1 MTGRSSLVRLFL
13 ALSGLILCGLAGAG
27 QLVAQDDDEFP
38 WKDSYY
44 PYLTSQGRDFPL
56 LMAHYEQRKAAD
68 YFARSAYA
76 GKFSLDAGASLNG
89 SRIAVAGFRAPLLWK
104 NWRVVAQLGSIRDA
118 RFGFWGL
125 GNSTVNDKSLVT
137 SAQPFLYRARR
148 TRYFGQA
155 QVSRALGHDFSV
167 ALGAGVEHSHF
178 SALPGPSVFRAT
190 EGNEV
195 TDTDVLGGMA
205 LVYDTRD
212 NDFNTHQG
220 LFIEADV
227 SAGSGGQGYGRFTG
241 IARGYLPI
249 REGTMVALRLL
260 GSGTTGT
267 PPLNAKFEVPAWE
280 NVIQI
285 LGGSTS
291 HRGIDYQ
298 RLAGQHVL
306 VANLEVRHNLLDLGD
321 FGGITLLAFG
331 DAGRVFEGESFRLT
345 TEGMKVGGGGGIA
358 LRILRN
364 NIFSFNF
371 AGGSEGFVFS
381 LGSGWMF

>member
-1 MTGRSSLVRLFL
+1 MTRRTPRVRHFLLV
-13 ALSGLILCGLAGAG
+13 CGLSIGVLGGAR
-27 QLVAQDDDEFP
+27 QLAAQENDEFP

-68 YFARSAYA
+68 YFARSAFA
-76 GKFSLDAGASLNG
+76 AKFTLDAGASLKG

-104 NWRVVAQLGSIRDA
+104 NWRVLAQLGTIRDA

-125 GNSTVNDKSLVT
+125 GNSTVNDNALVSST
-137 SAQPFLYRARR
+137 QPFYYRTRR

-155 QVSRALGHDFSV
+155 QVTRALGKNFSV
-167 ALGAGVEHSHF
+167 ALGAGVEHSRF
-178 SALPGPSVFRAT
+178 SALPGPSVFRTT
-190 EGNEV
+190 EGNLIK
-195 TDTDVLGGMA
+195 DTDVLGGVA
-205 LVYDTRD
+205 LIYDTRD

-220 LFIEADV
+220 LFIEADA
-227 SAGSGGQGYGRFTG
+227 SGGTGGQGYGRFTG
-241 IARGYLPI
+241 IARGYLQI
-249 REGTMVALRLL
+249 REGTVAALRVL

-280 NVIQI
+280 NVVQI
-285 LGGSTS
+285 LGGATS

-306 VANLEVRHNLLDLGD
+306 LANLEVRHNLIDLGD
-321 FGGITLLAFG
+321 FGAVTLLAFG

-345 TEGMKVGGGGGIA
+345 TDGMKLGGGGGIA